1 MAQHLTVLAS
11 LIAVVAL
18 VGCAVS
24 DLRHRRIPN
33 VLVVILI
40 GARFFHALT
49 AGLPSSAL
57 GAAVAVAIAA
67 FAVGAAC
74 FAMGWLGGG
83 DVKLAA
89 AVLLWAGP
97 SLAPLV
103 LTITGA
109 VGILVALAGL
119 LVQRVEMART
129 AALPGPLAVWST
141 RRGVPYGIGLASAGL
156 LVVLSQFRGG

>member
-1 MAQHLTVLAS
+1 MTQHLTVLAS
-11 LIAVVAL
+11 LVAVAAL
-18 VGCAVS
+18 LGCAVS

-33 VLVVILI
+33 LVVLVLV
-40 GARFFHALT
+40 GARFSHALT
-49 AGLPSSAL
+49 AALPPSAL
-57 GAAVAVAIAA
+57 GAAVAVAVAA

-97 SLAPLV
+97 TLTPLV

-109 VGILVALAGL
+109 VGIVVALTGL
-119 LVQRVEMART
+119 LVQRVEAARP
-129 AALPGPLAVWST
+129 AALPGALAVWSA
-141 RRGVPYGIGLASAGL
+141 RRGVPYGIGLAAAGL